1 MMLLYGI
8 NLTLT
13 NGIAWQ
19 VLNLMEQLDIDILKT
34 VLSLSMTSRIN
45 FILHFILPDPVSYM
59 VEKEKSVWVLC
70 ILVRSSSSSV
80 FCVLLNR
87 FSFLVS
93 CSTGKWMVSKIRKSY
108 SNCLN
113 LYRRTKICNRNLKS
127 VLKRVEHSILKI
139 FSPAV
144 TI

>member
-1 MMLLYGI
+1 MLLYGI

-59 VEKEKSVWVLC
+59 VEKEKSV
-70 ILVRSSSSSV
+70 
-80 FCVLLNR
+80 
-87 FSFLVS
+87 
-93 CSTGKWMVSKIRKSY
+93 
-108 SNCLN
+108 
-113 LYRRTKICNRNLKS
+113 
-127 VLKRVEHSILKI
+127 
-139 FSPAV
+139 
-144 TI
+144 

>member
-1 MMLLYGI
+1 MLLYGI

-19 VLNLMEQLDIDILKT
+19 VLNLLEQLDIDILKT

-45 FILHFILPDPVSYM
+45 FILHFILPDSCFLYGRKGKERVSTTCT
-59 VEKEKSVWVLC
+59 EQQQ
-70 ILVRSSSSSV
+70 
-80 FCVLLNR
+80 FCVLYSNR